1 MFQQICWKREF
12 INNESEIWKLRKCF
26 NNLFQICCEI
36 AELMGNK
43 YTYIC
48 TLIVCECV
56 QVFVNLIEYL
66 ERVHAGS

>member
-12 INNESEIWKLRKCF
+12 INNKSVIWKLRKCF
-26 NNLFQICCEI
+26 KNLLQICYEI

-43 YTYIC
+43 YTYIYIYIC

-56 QVFVNLIEYL
+56 QV
-66 ERVHAGS
+66 S